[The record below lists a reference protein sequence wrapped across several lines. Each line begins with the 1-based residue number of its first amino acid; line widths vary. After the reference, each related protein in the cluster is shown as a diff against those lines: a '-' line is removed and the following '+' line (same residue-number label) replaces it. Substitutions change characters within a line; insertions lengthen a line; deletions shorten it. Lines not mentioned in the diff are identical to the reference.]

1 MVPPDSA
8 RIPRVPAYSGT
19 EPSMWRAFKVRG
31 LHPLRRTFPDP
42 SPMRASMPV
51 SPAPPYNPAMHRC
64 TAVWAPPLSLAATQ
78 GISFDFLSCRYLD
91 GSLPCVSPRR
101 AMCSPAGGSHPDH
114 RVTPFGHLRI
124 VGRWHLPAAFR
135 SYPRP
140 SSSGSSQASSV
151 DPSSL
156 DHIILPVPS
165 LLIPKNL
172 WRHRDSNPG
181 PSACKADALAS

>member
-1 MVPPDSA
+1 
-8 RIPRVPAYSGT
+8 
-19 EPSMWRAFKVRG
+19 MWRAFKVRG

-91 GSLPCVSPRR
+91 GSLPCVSLRR

-140 SSSGSSQASSV
+140 SSSGSSFSLEAQGLEPWTLGLQSRCSSQLSHAPMPHEQMERERDEARGFVAGAS
-151 DPSSL
+151 PAGAT
-156 DHIILPVPS
+156 
-165 LLIPKNL
+165 LLL
-172 WRHRDSNPG
+172 CRHR
-181 PSACKADALAS
+181 L